1 MTAPT
6 GTAPAADRQIE
17 SAAQPHLRRWV
28 VAATGV
34 VAAGYFASITVRMLT
49 GNQDWIVTEYIAV
62 AGALTGLVLALGNHL
77 RAGGTVVVAVVW
89 AELHSSM
96 MLSAGPLSV
105 AGFPVFPVL
114 ILGTG
119 LLLGGGAAIAL
130 ALATTATAPLCVVIA
145 RQLGSSVTWP
155 ASGLHG
161 YVVLGAC
168 MVAAA
173 VIVDQGIKSFRE
185 TLWSRIA
192 HEHKFASLAEHSPYG
207 IVLLDEGG
215 RVETL
220 NPAAEALLGFTEA
233 EAQGRRF
240 PEVLGPDTSELEVV
254 LPPDGAGPSLRE
266 VEIRRGSERQ
276 VVEVSGSRTI
286 TPAGTTGT
294 QILLRDISARREM
307 EQHTIQLG
315 RMLDQALSEAYVFDA
330 ETLRLRYANM
340 GARRNLGYE
349 GRDLTALTITDIA
362 PALTRAVVRD
372 VMTDLTARP
381 NEVIALTAHHRRKDG
396 SVYPVEARLHL
407 VSFAGGSAV
416 GLFALNVSERADGGA
431 GRPQTGRIQGAPES
445 S

>member
-1 MTAPT
+1 VTETTNAVP
-6 GTAPAADRQIE
+6 PAGLQIE

-28 VAATGV
+28 VAAAGV
-34 VAAGYFASITVRMLT
+34 VAAGYFASITVRVLV
-49 GNQDWIVTEYIAV
+49 GDQAWIVTEYIAV
-62 AGALTGLVLALGNHL
+62 AGALAGLVLALGNHL
-77 RAGGTVVVAVVW
+77 RAGGTVVVAAVW

-96 MLSAGPLSV
+96 ILSSGQLSV

-119 LLLGGGAAIAL
+119 LLLGGSAAIVL
-130 ALATTATAPLCVVIA
+130 ALVTAATAPLCVVIA
-145 RQLGSSVTWP
+145 QQLGSSVMWP
-155 ASGLHG
+155 SMGLHG
-161 YVVLGAC
+161 WVVLGTS
-168 MVAAA
+168 MLAAA

-240 PEVLGPDTSELEVV
+240 PDVLGPAHGELDIV
-254 LPPDGAGPSLRE
+254 LPPDGADTSLRE

-276 VVEVSGSRTI
+276 TVEVSGSRTI
-286 TPAGTTGT
+286 TPEGTAGT

-307 EQHTIQLG
+307 ERHTIQLG

-330 ETLRLRYANM
+330 ETLHLRYANM

-349 GRDLTALTITDIA
+349 GQDLRALTITDVA
-362 PALTRAVVRD
+362 PALTRGVVRD

-381 NEVIALTAHHRRKDG
+381 DEVIALTTQHRRKDG
-396 SVYPVEARLHL
+396 SAYPVEARLHL

-416 GLFALNVSERADGGA
+416 GLFALAVSERAGMES
-431 GRPQTGRIQGAPES
+431 GRPQAGRVPDIPASP
-445 S
+445 